1 MQNIDFKNLFENN
14 NEIRNTHINI
24 GSGEEISIKN
34 LAMLVKNIIGYK
46 GDFIFNTS
54 KPDGTLKKLIDN
66 SKIRSLGW
74 THKVS
79 LKDGIKQIYKWY
91 TG

>member
-1 MQNIDFKNLFENN
+1 MDSFDSVPLFLSLFFKSLKEGGIKKIFFVPV
-14 NEIRNTHINI
+14 
-24 GSGEEISIKN
+24 GSW
-34 LAMLVKNIIGYK
+34 
-46 GDFIFNTS
+46 
-54 KPDGTLKKLIDN
+54 KPSCNFFTILKLIDN

-91 TG
+91 TE